1 MQRNRDL
8 MFLKIVSVMDGVLSK
23 MWMGYHVFPKTG
35 AGRFSA
41 HANTK
46 IFRVVLVH
54 RSEHR
59 MGKTEMLIQLHAMP
73 PNCHWQFEL
82 ARSKGKV
89 RRPQHLH
96 QIAMAMV
103 LEFAI

>member
-1 MQRNRDL
+1 MGCSRKCGWDAMSFQKLAQD
-8 MFLKIVSVMDGVLSK
+8 VSVPMQI
-23 MWMGYHVFPKTG
+23 P
-35 AGRFSA
+35 
-41 HANTK
+41 K
-46 IFRVVLVH
+46 IFRAVLAH